1 MLMMIVVVV
10 TMIIENTMMLMIMIV
25 MIVFSYNI
33 YPFILPATYKL
44 LFYLHRDAY
53 KKVINQFIGI
63 SNIRL
68 NDLINLQDTMDPM
81 SQESIMEL
89 HLDTLNDKIKMDLNW
104 VFVNSR
110 LLAVRFMKEM
120 MTFTKI
126 YSEN

>member
-1 MLMMIVVVV
+1 MLMMTVVMV
-10 TMIIENTMMLMIMIV
+10 TMIKENTMMVMIMIV

-33 YPFILPATYKL
+33 YPFILPATYTL

-81 SQESIMEL
+81 SQESIMDL

-126 YSEN
+126 YSED

>member
-1 MLMMIVVVV
+1 MLMMTVVMV
-10 TMIIENTMMLMIMIV
+10 TMIKENTMMVMIMIV

-33 YPFILPATYKL
+33 YPFILPATYTL
-44 LFYLHRDAY
+44 LFYLLRDAY

-81 SQESIMEL
+81 SQESIMDL

-126 YSEN
+126 YSED